1 MCRLQLAQV
10 EAKRKAARFSVESE
24 SMKCQPLISIAV
36 ICVATEER
44 RERGRSDLFLH
55 AMRDR
60 LLNRG
65 DVYGAVV

>member
-1 MCRLQLAQV
+1 
-10 EAKRKAARFSVESE
+10 
-24 SMKCQPLISIAV
+24 V

>member
-1 MCRLQLAQV
+1 
-10 EAKRKAARFSVESE
+10 
-24 SMKCQPLISIAV
+24 MKCQPLISIAV

-55 AMRDR
+55 AMLDR